1 MQDFLEAVQ
10 TESDQVAAELQKLL
24 SQLEPLVEKRLR
36 LEQRA
41 RALQTVMTT
50 YQLKG
55 KASGPATFP
64 GADRHFLDRALEIL
78 TREGELHYE
87 QLLEKLVDSG
97 TTVPGRNPAAN
108 LIAHMSRDER
118 FKRVRR
124 GTYAAGDGVG
134 GNTN

>member
-64 GADRHFLDRALEIL
+64 GADRHFLDPRHGTDGGPQLPLVGARRQQRGRQLE
-78 TREGELHYE
+78 R
-87 QLLEKLVDSG
+87 LE
-97 TTVPGRNPAAN
+97 
-108 LIAHMSRDER
+108 
-118 FKRVRR
+118 
-124 GTYAAGDGVG
+124 
-134 GNTN
+134 

>member
-55 KASGPATFP
+55 KASGPA
-64 GADRHFLDRALEIL
+64 I
-78 TREGELHYE
+78 
-87 QLLEKLVDSG
+87 V
-97 TTVPGRNPAAN
+97 
-108 LIAHMSRDER
+108 I
-118 FKRVRR
+118 RR
-124 GTYAAGDGVG
+124 CCTAPIRLRLAPR
-134 GNTN
+134 T